1 MTTTTADSKIPTDA
15 EYLAKAESNAET
27 WVNVW
32 VRPEYRK
39 WALQHYMRGARVL
52 ARHFLKRRKEL
63 KKGCS
68 AAEAHALAL
77 EERNCFRSRS
87 DFHRIRDLVGAGVT
101 LLKAIDMVEPLRA
114 LDEGIAHAKNDLE
127 MAAEQLEPLQEQVEE
142 WQTRIEDMYADLQ
155 VLSRDQETA
164 WEELAAKHIAV
175 PALA

>member
-1 MTTTTADSKIPTDA
+1 M
-15 EYLAKAESNAET
+15 
-27 WVNVW
+27 
-32 VRPEYRK
+32 
-39 WALQHYMRGARVL
+39 L

-63 KKGCS
+63 KGQGCS
-68 AAEAHALAL
+68 AADAHALAL

-127 MAAEQLEPLQEQVEE
+127 MAAEQLEPLQEQVKEL
-142 WQTRIEDMYADLQ
+142 QSRIEDIYADLQ

-164 WEELAAKHIAV
+164 WEELAAKHVAV
-175 PALA
+175 PTLA